1 MTQEIKR
8 VSFPSRLSTRISLII
23 FKHYLYLVYAI
34 KILCFIIELRPL
46 AMFHSF
52 INEIERKSKLITHFL
67 LAKRGARGPGS
78 KG

>member
-8 VSFPSRLSTRISLII
+8 VSFPSRLSTRISLIV

-46 AMFHSF
+46 AMFHPF
-52 INEIERKSKLITHFL
+52 INEIERKSKSITHFL
-67 LAKRGARGPGS
+67 LARRGPEAQG
-78 KG
+78 